1 MRRISRINRLKEVFE
16 KIDKDKQIVIEP
28 LLEDVVFIEKRL
40 AELKRLP
47 LLRVSEKNP
56 AKQVVTPAGKQYK
69 EYLQQYNNCVKIL
82 LSALSRYGIEEEDEF
97 DKWLKEQGGNAPQ

>member
-1 MRRISRINRLKEVFE
+1 MRRVGRLNRLKEVFE

-28 LLEDVVFIEKRL
+28 LLDDVVFIEKRL
-40 AELKRLP
+40 AELKKLP

-56 AKQVVTPAGKQYK
+56 AKQAVTPAGKQYK

-82 LSALSRYGIEEEDEF
+82 LSALSRYGIEDEDEF
-97 DKWLKEQGGNAPQ
+97 DKWLKEQGGDAPQ